1 VRSKARTVSVVAPMT
16 LILGCASGLF
26 MNVATPSS
34 VISRTRLAVLTPCY
48 GLDHVG
54 AYYNGASNLY
64 PGDGIV
70 AASNG
75 TVWL

>member
-1 VRSKARTVSVVAPMT
+1 MRSKARTVSVVAPMT

-34 VISRTRLAVLTPCY
+34 VISRTRLAVLINRRARY
-48 GLDHVG
+48 SLLWYHVG
-54 AYYNGASNLY
+54 AYYNGASN
-64 PGDGIV
+64 GIV

-75 TVWL
+75 AV